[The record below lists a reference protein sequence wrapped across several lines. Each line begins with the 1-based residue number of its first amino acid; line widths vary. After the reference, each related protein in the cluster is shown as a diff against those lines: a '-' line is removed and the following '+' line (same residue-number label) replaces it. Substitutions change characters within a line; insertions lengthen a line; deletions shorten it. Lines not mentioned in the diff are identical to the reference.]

1 MELKRTVFTKL
12 SERGRDWTES
22 RVYFGLLCDVPFR
35 DRHVF
40 VYQVGGQVTEECY
53 VRIDQIVN
61 KTLEYVLRFGE
72 KDIVGSGS

>member
-1 MELKRTVFTKL
+1 M
-12 SERGRDWTES
+12 
-22 RVYFGLLCDVPFR
+22 
-35 DRHVF
+35 F